1 MGPRG
6 LSVLERICSNWS
18 PVELGDELVVHVI
31 DPAEHG
37 SGAVWNTRQSSGF
50 LMNTV
55 CSQVTVF
62 PDDSVRME
70 GPVRRGPSLYEWSRS
85 VASTASLDDGND
97 SIRSEAR
104 RLGPDSYATRA
115 FYGHYLVW
123 ALGEIARSAPIG
135 VRIVHHRQRAVEV
148 GPDRTVRLADGQL
161 LTGLDAIVLAQGHL
175 PSRPGPRERELG
187 EFAAAHGL
195 RYVAPGNPADA
206 DLTPI
211 AADEP
216 VLLLGLG
223 LNFFDHLAEL
233 TTGRGGRF
241 ERRDGVLV
249 YHPSGDEPRLY
260 AGSRRGVPLHARGE
274 NQKGAHGRHRAVV
287 LTEDVVRALRSAP
300 VDFRADLWPLI
311 AKEVETVYYA
321 TSLATRL
328 EPLAVARFSDRYRSC
343 GRGSEEAALL
353 DEYGVA
359 FSSRWDWTRVEHP
372 VDQLGFQSLS
382 EFRPWL
388 LEHLREDVARAAQG
402 NVRGPV
408 KAALDVLRD
417 LRNEIRAVVDHGG
430 LRGRS
435 HRDDLEDWFSPLN
448 AFLSIGPPARRI
460 EEMAALISAG
470 VLDVLGPGTRAELD
484 GVAGTLVAVADLMP
498 QPMPVRVVIDARM
511 PAPDLRTADDELLRS
526 LLATGRCR
534 PHRVP
539 DGAGGVLETG
549 GLDVTPRPARV
560 IAADGVPVSWLYAL
574 GVPTESVHWATAV
587 GIRPCSASATVGD
600 ADAIAR
606 AVLGPHR
613 VPSYVGE
620 DDGTGGRVDAGGR
633 VDVGVLED
641 IGGRVDA
648 SALEDAGG
656 RAGASVFE
664 EAGRAM

>member
-6 LSVLERICSNWS
+6 LSVLERICANWS
-18 PVELGDELVVHVI
+18 PVDLGDELVVHVV

-37 SGAVWNTRQSSGF
+37 SGSVWNTRQPSGF

-85 VASTASLDDGND
+85 IASTASLDDGND
-97 SIRSEAR
+97 TIRNEAR
-104 RLGPDSYATRA
+104 RLGPDSYPTRA

-123 ALGEIARSAPIG
+123 ALKEIVRSAPIG

-148 GPDRTVRLADGQL
+148 SEDEAGHTVRLADGQL
-161 LTGLDAIVLAQGHL
+161 LGGLDAVVLAQGHL
-175 PSRPGPRERELG
+175 PSRPGTREREFG
-187 EFAAAHGL
+187 EFAAARGL

-206 DLTPI
+206 DLAPI
-211 AADEP
+211 APGEP
-216 VLLLGLG
+216 TLLLGLG
-223 LNFFDHLAEL
+223 LNFFDHLAVL
-233 TTGRGGRF
+233 TSGRGGRF
-241 ERRDGVLV
+241 ERHDGVLV
-249 YHPSGDEPRLY
+249 YHPSGDEPQLY

-274 NQKGAHGRHRAVV
+274 NQKGAHGRHQPAV

-321 TSLATRL
+321 TELASRL
-328 EPLAVARFSDRYRSC
+328 EPSDVARFSGRYRSC
-343 GRGSEEAALL
+343 TRGQEEAALL
-353 DEYGVA
+353 DEYGIA
-359 FSSRWDWTRVEHP
+359 EGSRWDWTRVEHP
-372 VDQLGFQSLS
+372 LDRHGFASLE

-388 LEHLREDVARAAQG
+388 LAHLREDVARAAEG

-430 LRGRS
+430 LHGRS
-435 HRDDLEDWFSPLN
+435 HRDDLERWFSPLN

-470 VLDVLGPGTRAELD
+470 VLDVLGPGTRAEMDHATFL
-484 GVAGTLVAVADLMP
+484 AVSDLMP
-498 QPMPVRVVIDARM
+498 QPIPVRAVIDARM
-511 PAPDLRTADDELLRS
+511 PAPDIRTADDELLQR

-539 DGAGGVLETG
+539 DGEGGVLETG

-560 IAADGVPVSWLYAL
+560 IAADGAPTPGLYAL
-574 GVPTESVHWATAV
+574 GVPTESVHWVTAV

-613 VPSYVGE
+613 VPH
-620 DDGTGGRVDAGGR
+620 
-633 VDVGVLED
+633 GVRED
-641 IGGRVDA
+641 I
-648 SALEDAGG
+648 
-656 RAGASVFE
+656 SVL
-664 EAGRAM
+664 GRAM

>member
-6 LSVLERICSNWS
+6 LSVLERMCANWL
-18 PVELGDELVVHVI
+18 PAVLGDELVVHVV

-37 SGAVWNTRQSSGF
+37 SGNVWNTRQSSGF

-97 SIRSEAR
+97 TIRSEAR

-123 ALGEIARSAPIG
+123 ALKEIARTAPVG
-135 VRIVHHRQRAVEV
+135 VRIVHHRQLAVDVTENET
-148 GPDRTVRLADGQL
+148 GHAVRLADGQV
-161 LTGLDAIVLAQGHL
+161 LDRLGAVVLAQGHL
-175 PSRPGPRERELG
+175 PSRLGVRERELT
-187 EFAAAHGL
+187 EFAAARGL

-206 DLTPI
+206 DLTSVEP
-211 AADEP
+211 DEP
-216 VLLLGLG
+216 TLLLGLG
-223 LNFFDHLAEL
+223 LNFFDHLAVL

-241 ERRDGVLV
+241 ERSDGVLV
-249 YHPSGDEPRLY
+249 YHPSGSEPRLY

-274 NQKGAHGRHRAVV
+274 NQKGAHGRHQAAV
-287 LTEDVVRALRSAP
+287 LTEDVVAALRSAP
-300 VDFRADLWPLI
+300 VDFRAHLWPLI

-321 TSLATRL
+321 TELASLGPAR
-328 EPLAVARFSDRYRSC
+328 VAEFSSRYRSC
-343 GRGSEEAALL
+343 APGPEEAALL

-359 FSSRWDWTRVEHP
+359 EGARWDWTRVENP
-372 VDQLGFQSLS
+372 VDRLGFTSIE

-388 LEHLREDVARAAQG
+388 LTHLREDVARAAEG

-435 HRDDLEDWFSPLN
+435 HRDDLEHWFSPLN

-470 VLDVLGPGTRAELD
+470 VLDVLGPGTRVEAVED
-484 GVAGTLVAVADLMP
+484 SFFAVADLMP
-498 QPMPVRVVIDARM
+498 QPLPVRVVIDARM
-511 PAPDLRTADDELLRS
+511 PTPDVRTTDDSLLRR
-526 LLATGRCR
+526 LLAAGRCR

-539 DGAGGVLETG
+539 DGEGGVLETG

-560 IAADGVPVSWLYAL
+560 IAADGAPNPGLYAL

-606 AVLGPHR
+606 AALGSR
-613 VPSYVGE
+613 CVPRR
-620 DDGTGGRVDAGGR
+620 GREG
-633 VDVGVLED
+633 
-641 IGGRVDA
+641 
-648 SALEDAGG
+648 
-656 RAGASVFE
+656 
-664 EAGRAM
+664 AGRAM

>member
-1 MGPRG
+1 MRVCTVSDGPGAAAALIRARSPEVGKSIVDKCCAAVVGIGPRG
-6 LSVLERICSNWS
+6 LSVLERMCANWS
-18 PVELGDELVVHVI
+18 PVVLGDELVVHVV

-37 SGAVWNTRQSSGF
+37 SGSVWNTRQSSGF

-85 VASTASLDDGND
+85 VASTASLDGND
-97 SIRSEAR
+97 TIRSEAR

-135 VRIVHHRQRAVEV
+135 VRIVRHHQRVVDVTEDGTGHAVL
-148 GPDRTVRLADGQL
+148 LADGQL
-161 LTGLDAIVLAQGHL
+161 LGGLDAVVLAQGHL
-175 PSRPGPRERELG
+175 PSRPGTRERELG

-206 DLTPI
+206 DLAPI
-211 AADEP
+211 APGEP
-216 VLLLGLG
+216 TLLLGLG
-223 LNFFDHLAEL
+223 LNFFDHLAVL

-249 YHPSGDEPRLY
+249 YHPSGDEPQLC

-274 NQKGAHGRHRAVV
+274 NQKGAHGRHQAAV
-287 LTEDVVRALRSAP
+287 LTEDVVRALRSTP

-311 AKEVETVYYA
+311 AKEVEAVYYA
-321 TSLATRL
+321 TELASRL
-328 EPLAVARFSDRYRSC
+328 EPAGVARFADRYRSS
-343 GRGSEEAALL
+343 GRGQEEAALL
-353 DEYGVA
+353 DEYGIA
-359 FSSRWDWTRVEHP
+359 EASRWDWARVEHP
-372 VDQLGFQSLS
+372 LDRLGFGSLR

-388 LEHLREDVARAAQG
+388 LERLREDVARAAEG

-430 LRGRS
+430 LHGRS
-435 HRDDLEDWFSPLN
+435 HRDDLERWFSPLN

-470 VLDVLGPGTRAELD
+470 VLDVLGPGTRAEVD
-484 GVAGTLVAVADLMP
+484 HAAGTFLAIADLMP

-511 PAPDLRTADDELLRS
+511 PVPDIRTADDELLQR

-539 DGAGGVLETG
+539 DGEGGVLETG
-549 GLDVTPRPARV
+549 WT
-560 IAADGVPVSWLYAL
+560 
-574 GVPTESVHWATAV
+574 
-587 GIRPCSASATVGD
+587 
-600 ADAIAR
+600 
-606 AVLGPHR
+606 
-613 VPSYVGE
+613 
-620 DDGTGGRVDAGGR
+620 
-633 VDVGVLED
+633 
-641 IGGRVDA
+641 
-648 SALEDAGG
+648 
-656 RAGASVFE
+656 
-664 EAGRAM
+664 